1 LQLQVYSIPSKE
13 GQQIV
18 DAVTK
23 AAQALGKAM
32 RDQARR
38 QAGGG
43 GGGGGG
49 GGTAEGSIAEVDED
63 ELSTSSSEEDDFDVT
78 RSGGGGAGGKKKDK
92 KGKKNK
98 KKKKRE
104 AVAGKANALLEKVE
118 LVEVEKSDS
127 ARTFLEDSLGH
138 QALFEVS
145 VRKRTALFGP
155 HVLMLKTD
163 HFTKTGSGQTLG
175 RHSKRPVFW

>member
-1 LQLQVYSIPSKE
+1 MQVYSIPSKE

-43 GGGGGG
+43 GGGG
-49 GGTAEGSIAEVDED
+49 TAEDSIAEVDED

-78 RSGGGGAGGKKKDK
+78 RSGGGGAGGKKKDN

-127 ARTFLEDSLGH
+127 ARTFLENSLGH

-155 HVLMLKTD
+155 HVLMLKT
-163 HFTKTGSGQTLG
+163 
-175 RHSKRPVFW
+175 

>member
-43 GGGGGG
+43 GGG
-49 GGTAEGSIAEVDED
+49 TAEDSIAEVDED